1 MKLWNREELLTM
13 KKPTKNKLIIIG
25 IISIAI
31 IALSVFLAV
40 RPSGPI
46 YTEEIAKV
54 QDLITY
60 YSYEGNIEAE
70 DSQIIYATAT
80 STMKKVYV
88 DEGDIVSKGDLLYEL
103 EGDNAESKATQAQA
117 SVTSAKVSFQ
127 DAKTSLNRMTELY
140 NAGAV
145 SRTDYEQAKSN
156 YEVAAAQLTQA
167 QANYDTAKKDV
178 DDLKGYAEV
187 DGEVSDINVE
197 ENDSML
203 SGTEIMDVINYDN
216 LIVKIK
222 IDEFDLDAI
231 AEGEYA
237 VVSIT
242 ALNKEIEGTVSKI
255 SKKAVVVNGVS
266 YFNAEVALKSDE
278 ALKVGLSAEIK
289 IHSAKAKDAV
299 TISMNAL
306 QFDENN
312 EPYVLTRDSNG
323 KVVAKTVIVGM
334 NDGKKVE
341 IVEGLR
347 SGDIILLINPD
358 SEENSSPFI
367 PPVPGGGGIMNRA
380 AQ

>member
-1 MKLWNREELLTM
+1 M
-13 KKPTKNKLIIIG
+13 KKPNKKKLIIIG
-25 IISIAI
+25 IIFI
-31 IALSVFLAV
+31 IIIGLSVFLAM
-40 RPSGPI
+40 RPSGAG
-46 YTEEIAKV
+46 YTEEIAMIH
-54 QDLITY
+54 DLDTY
-60 YSYEGNIEAE
+60 YSYEGNIEAK

-88 DEGDIVSKGDLLYEL
+88 AEGDMVSKGDLLYEL

-127 DAKTSLNRMTELY
+127 DAKISLSRMTELY

-145 SRTDYEQAKSN
+145 SRTEYEQAKSN
-156 YEVAAAQLTQA
+156 YEVASAQLTQA

-178 DDLKGYAEV
+178 DELKGYAEV
-187 DGEVSDINVE
+187 DGEVSDINVK

-222 IDEFDLDAI
+222 IDEFDLGAI
-231 AEGEYA
+231 AEGEKA
-237 VVSIT
+237 LVSIT
-242 ALNKEIEGTVSKI
+242 ALDKEIDGTVSRI

-289 IHSAKAKDAV
+289 IHSARAVNAV

-306 QFDENN
+306 QFSENN
-312 EPYVLTRDSNG
+312 EPYVLMRASDG
-323 KVVAKTVIVGM
+323 KVVSKAVTVGM
-334 NDGKKVE
+334 NNGKKAE
-341 IVEGLR
+341 IKEGLQA
-347 SGDIILLINPD
+347 GDIVLIAA
-358 SEENSSPFI
+358 EKRTSSGMI
-367 PPVPGGGGIMNRA
+367 PAPGGDRMINRA
-380 AQ
+380 SSQTSN